1 MGMFTQN
8 EILLMIGVVSVLL
21 LCITVLTILD
31 IKEYL
36 KAKKALV
43 KEVSV
48 EENVVT
54 NEVEPVNVVEVEDT
68 PNVLINEVKEEKK
81 EEVYFEEMED
91 EHFEDKVVVNPI
103 IEEDE
108 EVYVPKMKE
117 AKVEVEIPEVKET
130 KVEVNIPKV
139 EENKIEVNVPQVE
152 ETKVEVELPKVEIK
166 EEKKELDVFEEL
178 EETINNLPN
187 KKDDITN
194 FEAEQER
201 TAIISLDEL
210 MKRSN
215 ELYTEN
221 EIDQYDDGDEPISI
235 DEVIKMFNHEEDK
248 VENLVTE
255 VKEEVKE
262 IPEVYQEVVEEKVPY
277 SKKETIPFISSVY
290 GIEKENNALEFENTA
305 TYEKLD
311 REKYNDFVAQ
321 LKEMNENK

>member
-8 EILLMIGVVSVLL
+8 EILIMIGVVSVLL
-21 LCITVLTILD
+21 ICITILTILD

-36 KAKKALV
+36 KAKKTLV
-43 KEVSV
+43 KEVSI
-48 EENVVT
+48 EENVVS

-68 PNVLINEVKEEKK
+68 PNVLINEIKEEKK

-91 EHFEDKVVVNPI
+91 EQFDTKVEVNPI
-103 IEEDE
+103 IEEEE
-108 EVYVPKMKE
+108 EVYVPKL
-117 AKVEVEIPEVKET
+117 KET
-130 KVEVNIPKV
+130 KVEVNIPQVEQTKV
-139 EENKIEVNVPQVE
+139 VINVPEVE
-152 ETKVEVELPKVEIK
+152 ETKVKVEVPEVEIK

-187 KKDDITN
+187 KKDDVTN

-235 DEVIKMFNHEEDK
+235 DEVIKMFNREEDK
-248 VENLVTE
+248 VEKLVTE
-255 VKEEVKE
+255 VKEEAKE
-262 IPEVYQEVVEEKVPY
+262 IPKVYQEVVEEKVPY

-290 GIEKENNALEFENTA
+290 GIEKDNNALEFENTA

-311 REKYNDFVAQ
+311 RQNYNDFVAQ

>member
-8 EILLMIGVVSVLL
+8 EIIIMIGVVSVLL
-21 LCITVLTILD
+21 ICITILTILD

-36 KAKKALV
+36 KTKKTLV
-43 KEVSV
+43 KEEYTLDD
-48 EENVVT
+48 EET
-54 NEVEPVNVVEVEDT
+54 SIEPVKVVEVEET
-68 PNVLINEVKEEKK
+68 PNILISEVKEEKK

-91 EHFEDKVVVNPI
+91 EKFESTKEINPI

-108 EVYVPKMKE
+108 EVYIPKIKE
-117 AKVEVEIPEVKET
+117 EKIEVEI
-130 KVEVNIPKV
+130 
-139 EENKIEVNVPQVE
+139 
-152 ETKVEVELPKVEIK
+152 PKVEIK
-166 EEKKELDVFEEL
+166 EEKKVLDAFEEL
-178 EETINNLPN
+178 EEIENNLPN
-187 KKDDITN
+187 KKDDVTN

-215 ELYTEN
+215 ELYVDN

-235 DEVIKMFNHEEDK
+235 DEVIKMFNREEDNNEK
-248 VENLVTE
+248 KIVE
-255 VKEEVKE
+255 VKEDVKE
-262 IPEVYQEVVEEKVPY
+262 LPKVFQEVVEEKVPY

-290 GIEKENNALEFENTA
+290 GIEKDNNALEFENTA

-311 REKYNDFVAQ
+311 RQNYNDFVSQ